1 MKFLKSALAVA
12 AIFSIMPAA
21 QATNGSA
28 SVKVSNISI
37 SVFDVFPGDA
47 FSPAFELPADRSQTV
62 LSYGS
67 SGPTPVAIY
76 QGGALAP
83 TALNGPH
90 STATVTPSSLD
101 VAISVMGDS
110 YIEFAKAS
118 IEPVTWQTYNL
129 RLAPKTGVMVTA
141 DLQMAASA
149 YCDPA
154 TSASPYSCEAQ
165 ATFGMELRGKNLG
178 HNGPSNASS
187 FRQSVD
193 AEDGSYNPPSFSG
206 KPFVY
211 YVNLSDS
218 YEAIHFLMNGMVQVS
233 AVSIGPV
240 NPPIPEPATY
250 ALLLAGLAVV
260 VGLRKVRH

>member
-1 MKFLKSALAVA
+1 MKYLKSALAAA

-28 SVKVSNISI
+28 SINVSNITI
-37 SVFDVFPGDA
+37 AAFDVFPGDA

-62 LSYGS
+62 LSYGA
-67 SGPTPVAIY
+67 SGFTPTEVY
-76 QGGALAP
+76 QSGALASA
-83 TALNGPH
+83 ALNGPY
-90 STATVTPSSLD
+90 STAAVTPSSMD
-101 VAISVMGDS
+101 VAISVTGDA
-110 YIEFAKAS
+110 YNEFASAATG
-118 IEPVTWQTYNL
+118 PVTWQTYNL
-129 RLAPKTGVMVTA
+129 RLAPKTGVMVTV

-149 YCDPA
+149 FCDPA
-154 TSASPYSCEAQ
+154 TSPSPYSCGAQ
-165 ATFGMELRGKNLG
+165 ATFGMELSGKYLG
-178 HNGPSNASS
+178 HNGPSNTSS
-187 FRQSVD
+187 FHQSVD
-193 AEDGSYNPPSFSG
+193 AEDGAYDPPSFSG

-218 YEAIHFLMNGMVQVS
+218 YEAIHFLMNGVVQVS

-250 ALLLAGLAVV
+250 ALLFAGLAV